1 MEQLAPK
8 VLIFGHSFNNYNG
21 IGITLTSLFSL
32 WPPDKIAIV
41 APMAPIPFLMQN
53 QLCNRYFDTLENKE
67 YVINKNCHVE
77 NKDVL
82 SPTSSYEDNRS
93 WARKKVSYFLHK
105 KIGIDDLID
114 RNPVSRELIDFVND
128 FNPDIIYTCL
138 GSYGA
143 IRYVKKVC
151 VQTGNRFP
159 LAIHIMDD
167 WPNTLFN
174 GRYFSWMWKKKYH
187 RSFMGIVKK
196 SILRLSICEGMSK
209 EYAFRYNQIF
219 FPFHNPVNVDLWDK
233 VPNKRFQSDSA
244 IKKIV
249 FFGKINEDT
258 QDALL
263 DMCDVVTKLN
273 RRGMLV
279 QFDIYSPNYSKDMSS
294 LFGGF
299 LSCKIFP
306 SIPHEKVKDHIKDY
320 DVVYFP
326 LCFSDRTRYYA
337 RLSMSTKTSEYMVSK
352 VPILLYC
359 PEELELYKYASNEG
373 WACCVTHRNEDIL
386 LQSLV
391 NLFVDSNLRNG
402 LTKKAYQL
410 AISRHNLI
418 NVSEDF
424 KIKFIDAIRKY
435 DAR

>member
-1 MEQLAPK
+1 MEQLLPK
-8 VLIFGHSFNNYNG
+8 VLILGHSFNNYDG
-21 IGITLTSLFSL
+21 TGITLTSLFSS
-32 WPPDKIAIV
+32 WSKNRIAVV
-41 APMAPIPFLMQN
+41 APIVPVPFLIQN
-53 QLCNRYFDTLENKE
+53 QLCDRCFDTLKNRGYIINETS
-67 YVINKNCHVE
+67 YVGNGL
-77 NKDVL
+77 L
-82 SPTSSYEDNRS
+82 STFNYEDNRS
-93 WARKKVSYFLHK
+93 WLRKKVSFFLHK
-105 KIGIDDLID
+105 KIGIDDLVD
-114 RNPVSRELIDFVND
+114 RNPVSKELVDFIND

-143 IRYVKKVC
+143 IQYVRKVC
-151 VQTGNRFP
+151 KRTGNRFP

-174 GRYFSWMWKKKYH
+174 GRYFRWIWKRKYH
-187 RSFMGIVKK
+187 RAFVDIVKK
-196 SILRLSICEGMSK
+196 SILRFSICEGMSK
-209 EYAFRYNQIF
+209 EYVSIYDHIF

-233 VPNKRFQSDSA
+233 VPNKRFQSGSA

-249 FFGKINEDT
+249 FLGKINEDT

-263 DMCDVVTKLN
+263 DMCYAVTKLN

-279 QFDIYSPNYSKDMSS
+279 QFDIYSPNYSKEMSN
-294 LFGGF
+294 LFSSF
-299 LSCKIFP
+299 LSCKIFS

-326 LCFSDRTRYYA
+326 LCFSDRTRHYA
-337 RLSMSTKTSEYMVSK
+337 RLSMSTKASEYMASK

-373 WACCVTHRNEDIL
+373 WAYCVTRRNEDIL

-391 NLFVDSNLRNG
+391 NLLVNNDLRNM
-402 LTKKAYQL
+402 LTMKAYQL
-410 AISRHNLI
+410 AISRHNLAD
-418 NVSEDF
+418 VSEDF
-424 KIKFIDAIRKY
+424 KMKFIDAIRKY